1 MNKQD
6 ITNLINSTIIDNDN
20 GLITAEKMR
29 DVLNAIN
36 EAADNI
42 NDNSVTTEK
51 IADGSVTTEKIA
63 DGAITTDKTDFSIK
77 NELGTSQKDP
87 ISQKKVTELYN
98 QGYKLVGTATP
109 STTPIT
115 LTIDEKVFYIATEEG
130 DYSNFGL
137 GNISELSI
145 IKSENGSWKVEGLG
159 TQNSDIKAIKSSVFI
174 EKEVE
179 TVMPVELFGGF
190 WHAPTGSR
198 NDDSTRKATEK
209 IAVNAGDILYI
220 TTVIGGSTVIA
231 YLAQWSG
238 STYKGVA
245 ENFTAGSGNAVDRE
259 YIVPEGIT
267 EIAVCSYNSTAPI
280 IKKIASVFEPKFY
293 TKEETDNK
301 IANSS
306 LYGVRWKTDD
316 MDDLGERCFDAIG
329 LNAAIGIGS
338 TNGHSDFDNIYPW
351 SEIKR
356 CNIKANTNGAKIVT
370 FEGEDS
376 FAVDGS
382 NGDVFVRIPKFRV
395 QAYKEDGYEYRTIS
409 PNLGY
414 IHPAFIEDGVELD
427 EIFIGAFEASTN
439 GNPYDSSSGDGK
451 LYSKGGVI
459 PANNIEA
466 QTMLDMAQS
475 KGEQYSLYDM
485 RCVDLL
491 WTLMSVEYGCRNSNQ
506 IIGYGYADYIQA
518 ATYQQWSLVTQSK
531 NNTNTV
537 TLGKPNMNS
546 HRVYVLNSFAAGN
559 NICICLD
566 NQRNIIAERKIV
578 SVACASVSD
587 NIVIMFDGDPID
599 VDTTCF
605 VGNAPASCNHCE
617 SITDTNAALSW
628 HTGRTNRAI
637 ISGAGTDS
645 RAYNTCRYRWIENP
659 VGNVWHFLP
668 DVSFNDLQ
676 MYICRNM
683 KSYGMTKTDGDY
695 RPVGNMLPIQE
706 DNGAKKDIN
715 TTSEPNYWI
724 TSLVDDYFAKGVSFG
739 KTFDEIH
746 NGNITSAKGFGAYY
760 YLQDGEKAIANG
772 GGFDH
777 LWRCNMLTNRAWI
790 IPTAKWYLYGAR
802 LIFKNI

>member
-1 MNKQD
+1 MKTLEKTIVGATTPTNKNVLWIDSKNNQ
-6 ITNLINSTIIDNDN
+6 IKYNNNNKWLRISNHSKLSPEVVPQLNS
-20 GLITAEKMR
+20 
-29 DVLNAIN
+29 
-36 EAADNI
+36 
-42 NDNSVTTEK
+42 
-51 IADGSVTTEKIA
+51 
-63 DGAITTDKTDFSIK
+63 
-77 NELGTSQKDP
+77 LGY
-87 ISQKKVTELYN
+87 IYI
-98 QGYKLVGTATP
+98 GTATP
-109 STTPIT
+109 STTPVT
-115 LTIDEKVFYIATEEG
+115 LTGDEKVFYIATEEG
-130 DYSNFGL
+130 DYSNFGV
-137 GNISELSI
+137 GNISELSV

-174 EKEVE
+174 EKEFE
-179 TVMPVELFGGF
+179 TIIPVEYFVGYWRATYGDKKME
-190 WHAPTGSR
+190 AYR
-198 NDDSTRKATEK
+198 NSTEK
-209 IAVNAGDILYI
+209 IAVNAGDVLYI
-220 TTVIGGSTVIA
+220 TTIIGGSTAIA
-231 YLAQWSG
+231 YLSQWSG

-245 ENFTAGSGNAVDRE
+245 DNFKAGSGNAVDRE

-280 IKKIASVFEPKFY
+280 IKKITNIFEPKFY
-293 TKEETDNK
+293 TKTETDDR
-301 IANSS
+301 IANQS
-306 LYGVRWKTDD
+306 LYGVRWKIDD
-316 MDDLGERCFDAIG
+316 MNDLGERCFNAIG

-356 CNIKANTNGAKIVT
+356 CNINANTNGAKIVT
-370 FEGEDS
+370 FEGEDG

-395 QAYKEDGYEYRTIS
+395 QAYKEDGYEYRTICR
-409 PNLGY
+409 NLGY

-485 RCVDLL
+485 RSVDLL
-491 WTLMSVEYGCRNSNQ
+491 WTLMAVEYGCRNSNR
-506 IIGYGYADYIQA
+506 ILGYGYSDYTQA
-518 ATYQQWSLVTQSK
+518 ATYQPWSIVTIAA
-531 NNTNTV
+531 NATNTV
-537 TLGKPNMNS
+537 TCDKIS
-546 HRVYVLNSFAAGN
+546 SASKRVTILNSFAVGN
-559 NICICLD
+559 NICICRN
-566 NQRNIIAERKIV
+566 NQKDIIAERKIT
-578 SVACASVSD
+578 SIQCASADD
-587 NIVIMFDGDPID
+587 NLIITFDGDPID

-628 HTGRTNRAI
+628 HTGRTNRAL
-637 ISGAGTDS
+637 ISGGGNIADTT
-645 RAYNTCRYRWIENP
+645 NVCRYRWVENP

-683 KSYGMTKTDGDY
+683 KSYEIAKIGGDY

-706 DNGAKKDIN
+706 SNGDKVDSN
-715 TTSEPNYWI
+715 TTSKPNYWV

-746 NGNITSAKGFGAYY
+746 DGNITSAKGFGAYY

-802 LIFKNI
+802 LMFKNI